1 MAILKQKVLQYK
13 LTKPYLNKNRV
24 KKIVKPRT
32 KEMYNWT
39 IYWTAILVKNP
50 LQLSWRIKWKHIN
63 KWELDM
69 NV

>member
-32 KEMYNWT
+32 KEMYN
-39 IYWTAILVKNP
+39 
-50 LQLSWRIKWKHIN
+50 
-63 KWELDM
+63 
-69 NV
+69 